1 MKFRS
6 TTTTVVLFAFAL
18 IGIVASEASAQTYR
32 AVAANFVGTAA
43 QCAPS
48 PAGAKIV
55 TSRWDNGM
63 GLPDNGGAHPGGS
76 NAHQGMTLSKNGPTA
91 NCSAATAT
99 ITIGGSAT
107 FSITLNDL
115 GFDFRDGTS
124 CGAGAPRFNVYSGST
139 TYFFGCA
146 AGTKSDAP
154 QDPTQWTRV
163 TFNAAGGPY
172 AGAETFVFGVTPVD
186 AIDII
191 FDEGTDTSLPPDAA
205 GGPGLVSLDN
215 VRINNTFIRR
225 NAGNPFLP

>member
-1 MKFRS
+1 MTLRS
-6 TTTTVVLFAFAL
+6 TIKLVLFAFAF
-18 IGIVASEASAQTYR
+18 IGIVASEASAQTYK
-32 AVAANFVGTAA
+32 AVAANFVGTAS
-43 QCAPS
+43 QCSPF
-48 PAGAKIV
+48 PAGARIV
-55 TSRWDNGM
+55 TSRWDNGE
-63 GLPDNGGAHPGGS
+63 GLPDNGTAHPSGT
-76 NAHQGMTLSKNGPTA
+76 NAHQGLLLQKNGPTS

-99 ITIGGSAT
+99 ITVGGTASLSLT
-107 FSITLNDL
+107 IDTL

-124 CGAGAPRFNVYSGST
+124 CGAGAPRLNVYSGAT

-163 TFNAAGGPY
+163 TFNAAGAPY

-186 AIDII
+186 GIDII

-205 GGPGLVSLDN
+205 GGPGLVTLDN

-225 NAGNPFLP
+225 AAGNAFTP